1 MNITLIALGIIGTL
15 VLYLVYN
22 FRKMKNMPATPDSE
36 RIVHLTKQNFEHQ
49 TKTGISLVDFWA
61 EWCMPC
67 RMMAPVLNQVADEID
82 GAAKIC
88 KVDVQTHPDLSA
100 KFGIRGIPTMI
111 LLQNGKEI
119 NRFVG
124 AKSKEFLIKQIKQV
138 HK

>member
-1 MNITLIALGIIGTL
+1 MNVTLITIGIIGAM

-22 FRKMKNMPATPDSE
+22 FRKMKNMPMVADSE
-36 RIVHLTKQNFEHQ
+36 NIIHLTKQNFDHQ

-61 EWCMPC
+61 DWCMPC
-67 RMMAPVLNQVADEID
+67 KMMSPVLNDVANEIN

-124 AKSKEFLIKQIKQV
+124 AKSKDFLIKQIKQV
-138 HK
+138 QK